1 MISVFIADDHA
12 IIRQGLK
19 QILSDT
25 ADIRLAGEA
34 TTGQETLRLVRGGR
48 CDVLVLDLN
57 MPGISGLEIL
67 RVLKQEGP
75 DLPVLVLSI
84 HAEDQYAV
92 RCLKAGAA
100 GYLTKES
107 APEELV
113 KAIRQVVSGGKY
125 VSRGLAESLAMHLN
139 ETEERPRHETLS
151 DREFQVLQL
160 MGAGK
165 SLTEIAAALSL
176 SVKTVSTYRAR
187 MLEKLALKSSAEII
201 QYAIQN
207 RLIPPE

>member
-12 IIRQGLK
+12 IVRQGLK
-19 QILSDT
+19 QIVSDT
-25 ADIRLAGEA
+25 TDIRLAGEA
-34 TTGQETLRLVRGGR
+34 ATGQEALQMVRSGT

-57 MPGISGLEIL
+57 MPGISGLDIL
-67 RVLKQEGP
+67 RVLKGERP
-75 DLPVLVLSI
+75 NLPVLILSI
-84 HAEDQYAV
+84 HAEEQYAV

-113 KAIRQVVSGGKY
+113 EAIRQVVAGGKY
-125 VSRGLAESLAMHLN
+125 VSRGLAESLAMRLT
-139 ETEERPRHETLS
+139 ETGDRPRHDTLS

-207 RLIPPE
+207 RLVPPE

>member
-12 IIRQGLK
+12 IVRQGLK
-19 QILSDT
+19 QIVSDT

-34 TTGQETLRLVRGGR
+34 DTSQETLRLVRGGS

-57 MPGISGLEIL
+57 MPGISGLDIL
-67 RVLKQEGP
+67 HVLKQERP

-84 HAEDQYAV
+84 HAEDQYAI

-113 KAIRQVVSGGKY
+113 KAIRQVVAGGKY
-125 VSRGLAESLAMHLN
+125 VSRGLAESLALGLN
-139 ETEERPRHETLS
+139 DTEDRPPHETLS
-151 DREFQVLQL
+151 DREFQVLGL

-165 SLTEIAAALSL
+165 SPTEIADELSL

-187 MLEKLALKSSAEII
+187 LLKKLALKNNAEII

-207 RLIPPE
+207 RLVPPE

>member
-12 IIRQGLK
+12 IVRQGLK
-19 QILSDT
+19 QIVADT

-34 TTGQETLRLVRGGR
+34 ATGQETLQLVRSGI

-67 RVLKQEGP
+67 RVLKQERP

-84 HAEDQYAV
+84 HAEDQYAT

-113 KAIRQVVSGGKY
+113 KAIRQVVAGGKY
-125 VSRGLAESLAMHLN
+125 VSRNLGESLALRLN
-139 ETEERPRHETLS
+139 EISDRPLHETLS

-187 MLEKLALKSSAEII
+187 MLEKLALKNSAEII
-201 QYAIQN
+201 QYAIQH
-207 RLIPPE
+207 RLVPPE

>member
-12 IIRQGLK
+12 IVRQGLK
-19 QILSDT
+19 QIVSDT
-25 ADIRLAGEA
+25 ADIQLAGEA
-34 TTGQETLRLVRGGR
+34 ATGQETLRLVRNGN

-67 RVLKQEGP
+67 RVLKQERP
-75 DLPVLVLSI
+75 DLPVLVLSM

-113 KAIRQVVSGGKY
+113 KAIRQVVAGGKY
-125 VSRGLAESLAMHLN
+125 VSRSLAESLALHLN
-139 ETEERPRHETLS
+139 ETERP
-151 DREFQVLQL
+151 
-160 MGAGK
+160 
-165 SLTEIAAALSL
+165 AA
-176 SVKTVSTYRAR
+176 
-187 MLEKLALKSSAEII
+187 
-201 QYAIQN
+201 
-207 RLIPPE
+207 P

>member
-34 TTGQETLRLVRGGR
+34 ATGQEALQMVRSET

-67 RVLKQEGP
+67 SVLRQERP

-113 KAIRQVVSGGKY
+113 KAIRQVVAGGKY
-125 VSRGLAESLAMHLN
+125 VSLEMAESLAMRLN
-139 ETEERPRHETLS
+139 KTGDRPRHETLS

-165 SLTEIAAALSL
+165 SPTEIAAALSL

-187 MLEKLALKSSAEII
+187 ILKKLALKSSAEII

-207 RLIPPE
+207 RLVPSE

>member
-1 MISVFIADDHA
+1 MINVLIADDHA
-12 IIRQGLK
+12 IVRQGLK
-19 QILSDT
+19 QIVSET
-25 ADIRLAGEA
+25 ADIQLAGEA
-34 TTGQETLRLVRGGR
+34 ADGPETLRLVRGKD
-48 CDVLVLDLN
+48 CDVLVLDIN
-57 MPGISGLEIL
+57 MPGISGLDIL
-67 RVLKQEGP
+67 RVLQQERP
-75 DLPVLVLSI
+75 DLSVLVLSI

-113 KAIRQVVSGGKY
+113 KAIRHVVAGGKY
-125 VSRGLAESLAMHLN
+125 VSRNLAESLAMHLN
-139 ETEERPRHETLS
+139 ETSDQPRHETLS

-165 SLTEIAAALSL
+165 SLTEIADTLSL
-176 SVKTVSTYRAR
+176 SVKTISTYRAR
-187 MLEKLALKSSAEII
+187 MLQKLALKSSAEII

-207 RLIPPE
+207 RLVPPE

>member
-1 MISVFIADDHA
+1 MVSVFIADDHA
-12 IIRQGLK
+12 IVRQGLK
-19 QILSDT
+19 QIVSDT
-25 ADIRLAGEA
+25 NNIRLAGEA
-34 TTGQETLRLVRGGR
+34 ATGQEALQMVRSGT

-57 MPGISGLEIL
+57 MPGISGLDIL
-67 RVLKQEGP
+67 RVLKGERP
-75 DLPVLVLSI
+75 DLPVLILSI
-84 HAEDQYAV
+84 HAEEQYAV
-92 RCLKAGAA
+92 RCLQAGAA

-113 KAIRQVVSGGKY
+113 EAIRQVVAGGKY
-125 VSRGLAESLAMHLN
+125 VSRGLAESLAMRLN
-139 ETEERPRHETLS
+139 ETGERPRHETLS

-160 MGAGK
+160 MGAGN

-187 MLEKLALKSSAEII
+187 MLEKLGLKSSAEII

-207 RLIPPE
+207 RLVPPE